1 MKSIL
6 SFKKNDV
13 ITRVIPSKT
22 GDRSYMGDKLL
33 FVGVANAQIYYKN
46 MSAIFDADKIR
57 NVHFDQWQDGWVDY
71 IDPEKL
77 FNSNETFVIVDTR
90 TESDKISED
99 LAKAF
104 ANLSESF
111 NLNLDFLTI
120 RK

>member
-6 SFKKNDV
+6 DFKKNDV

-46 MSAIFDADKIR
+46 ISAIFDADKIR
-57 NVHFDQWQDGWVDY
+57 KVPFDQWQDGWIDF

-77 FNSNETFVIVDTR
+77 FNSNQTFIIVDTR
-90 TESDKISED
+90 TDSDKIRED

-104 ANLSESF
+104 GDLAEGF